1 MSAFIDCLYNPHVL
15 TEVTII
21 SLASSYIVT
30 TRSFQIRVAAKSSS
44 IPILGD
50 DRYGGGSLD
59 IHDSYAD
66 WNRTF
71 LHATAIHLEL
81 DDDEH
86 VTIWSPPPFDHL
98 FAKGE
103 LIDVFVKLT
112 KKHCDCS
119 PILDIIAQSDKGN
132 TS

>member
-1 MSAFIDCLYNPHVL
+1 MTTSFELNLSVFDCLCKPHLL
-15 TEVTII
+15 TEHL
-21 SLASSYIVT
+21 SPSS
-30 TRSFQIRVAAKSSS
+30 SSHQIRVAAKSSS

-59 IHDSYAD
+59 IYDSSAD
-66 WNRTF
+66 WNRTY

-81 DDDEH
+81 DDNEH
-86 VTIWSPPPFDHL
+86 ITIWSPPPFDHL
-98 FAKGE
+98 FADGE
-103 LIDVFVKLT
+103 LKDVFVSLM

-119 PILDIIAQSDKGN
+119 PILDTIALSDKDN